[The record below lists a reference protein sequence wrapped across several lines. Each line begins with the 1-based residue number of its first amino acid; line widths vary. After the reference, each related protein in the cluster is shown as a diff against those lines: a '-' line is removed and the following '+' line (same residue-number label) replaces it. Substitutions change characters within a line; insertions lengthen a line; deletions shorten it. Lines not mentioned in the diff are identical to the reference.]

1 MSKNM
6 SDFSE
11 IELIKAN
18 IIIIAIL
25 LSILEFSS
33 KYDINKPIITT
44 SFLGL
49 LISIISLYLFHMEK
63 INNSKPKVLV
73 LNYSS
78 IIYFNILSLVYLI
91 LSFNFKNYT
100 SQNINVSKYI
110 GNIYSG
116 LKLPQIEV
124 NMADLLIVLLPLI
137 LLIVSTKIFKTKNS
151 AFKDRYNIKYFGSI
165 ITIFVIKCSL
175 YTTVLISWYYFSSN
189 ILFV

>member
-1 MSKNM
+1 MSNNM
-6 SDFSE
+6 SNFSE
-11 IELIKAN
+11 IELIKTN

-33 KYDINKPIITT
+33 KYDINKPIIST

-63 INNSKPKVLV
+63 IDNNKPKVLV

-78 IIYFNILSLVYLI
+78 IIYVNILSLVYLI
-91 LSFNFKNYT
+91 LSFNFRNYT
-100 SQNINVSKYI
+100 RQNINVSKSI
-110 GNIYSG
+110 ENIYSG

-151 AFKDRYNIKYFGSI
+151 AFKDRYNIKHFGSI
-165 ITIFVIKCSL
+165 ITIFVIKCLL

-189 ILFV
+189 ILLI